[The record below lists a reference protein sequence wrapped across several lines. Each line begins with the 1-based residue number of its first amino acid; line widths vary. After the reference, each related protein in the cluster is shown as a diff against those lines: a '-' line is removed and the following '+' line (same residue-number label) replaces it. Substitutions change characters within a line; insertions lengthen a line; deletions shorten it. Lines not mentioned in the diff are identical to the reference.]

1 MQSRNIQGA
10 CLNITRTRNSDL
22 IVDKFDHGIRKLI
35 MTSALVL
42 ITTIFE
48 LFFGLRENLD
58 WETNFG
64 RMSLKP
70 IASGWFGSCWLY
82 PNDRIFSVQ
91 ESKEEGGNTVTHLK
105 GGGESKPAKTSHH
118 HHEFAAYTVR

>member
-35 MTSALVL
+35 KASALVL
-42 ITTIFE
+42 ITTIFD
-48 LFFGLRENLD
+48 LFFGLREYLD
-58 WETNFG
+58 WTAIEHETNFG

-105 GGGESKPAKTSHH
+105 GGGGIQTG
-118 HHEFAAYTVR
+118 